1 MWHLVAVL
9 LLLLASCTER
19 SVPDTIP
26 LQPPSASLSTW
37 KPSLHLADTALSR
50 GAPAMA
56 LHISDDLLV
65 KDPRNAE
72 ALARRGDA
80 LVALDRAGEAAVS
93 YNMAV
98 GIEPNNAQA
107 LLGLGRLRLA
117 QDPAA
122 AEALFARV
130 MTADPR
136 NAVALSD
143 LGVARDVQ
151 GHHAAAQDAYRLALG
166 VAPDFMAAQV
176 NLGLSLALSGNADEA
191 VRQLRP
197 LATAADA
204 TPLVRQDLALALT
217 LNGRKDEASAMLGRD
232 MRPDQVRD
240 ALNAFEALHP

>member
-1 MWHLVAVL
+1 MQYLMAVM
-9 LLLLASCTER
+9 LLLLASCTQR

-37 KPSLHLADTALSR
+37 KPSLRLADTALSR

-56 LHISDDLLV
+56 LRISDDLLV
-65 KDPRNAE
+65 KVPRNAE

-80 LVALDRAGEAAVS
+80 LAALDRVSEAAVS
-93 YNMAV
+93 YNMAIDV
-98 GIEPNNAQA
+98 DPNNAQA
-107 LLGLGRLRLA
+107 LLGLGRMRLA

-122 AEALFARV
+122 AEVLFARV
-130 MTADPR
+130 ITADPK
-136 NAVALSD
+136 NAVALSN

-166 VAPDFMAAQV
+166 AEPALMAAHV
-176 NLGLSLALSGNADEA
+176 NLSLSLALSGNADEA

-197 LATAADA
+197 LAAAPDA
-204 TPLVRQDLALALT
+204 ALLVRQDLALALT

-240 ALNAFEALHP
+240 AIYAFEALHP

>member
-1 MWHLVAVL
+1 MWYLMAVL

-19 SVPDTIP
+19 SLQDTIP
-26 LQPPSASLSTW
+26 QPPTALLSAW

-56 LHISDDLLV
+56 LRISDDLLA
-65 KDPRNAE
+65 KNPRNAE

-93 YNMAV
+93 YNMAID
-98 GIEPNNAQA
+98 IEPNNAQA

-117 QDPAA
+117 QDPAG
-122 AEALFARV
+122 AEVLFARV
-130 MTADPR
+130 MTADPN

-151 GHHAAAQDAYRLALG
+151 GHHVAAQDAYRLALG
-166 VAPDFMAAQV
+166 AAPAFMAAQV

-197 LATAADA
+197 LAAAPDA
-204 TPLVRQDLALALT
+204 APLVRQDLALALT

-232 MRPDQVRD
+232 MRPDQVRNTLD
-240 ALNAFEALHP
+240 AFEALHP

>member
-1 MWHLVAVL
+1 MRYLMAVL

-26 LQPPSASLSTW
+26 QPPAASLSAW
-37 KPSLHLADTALSR
+37 KPSLHLVDTALSR

-65 KDPRNAE
+65 KNPRNAG
-72 ALARRGDA
+72 ALTRRGDA
-80 LVALDRAGEAAVS
+80 LAALDRAGEAAVS
-93 YNMAV
+93 YNMAID
-98 GIEPNNAQA
+98 IEPNNAQA

-122 AEALFARV
+122 AEVLFARV
-130 MTADPR
+130 VTADPR

-151 GHHAAAQDAYRLALG
+151 GHPAAAQEAYRLALG
-166 VAPDFMAAQV
+166 VAPTSMAAQV
-176 NLGLSLALSGNADEA
+176 NLDLSLALSGNADEA

-197 LATAADA
+197 LAAAPDA
-204 TPLVRQDLALALT
+204 APLVRQDLALALT
-217 LNGRKDEASAMLGRD
+217 LDGRKDEASAMLGRD
-232 MRPDQVRD
+232 MRPDQVRG
-240 ALNAFEALHP
+240 ALDAFEALHP

>member
-1 MWHLVAVL
+1 MRYFMAIM

-26 LQPPSASLSTW
+26 RQPPSASLSTW

-56 LHISDDLLV
+56 LRISDDLLA
-65 KDPRNAE
+65 KNPRNAE

-80 LVALDRAGEAAVS
+80 LAGLDRVSEAAVS
-93 YNMAV
+93 YKMAIDV
-98 GIEPNNAQA
+98 EPNNVQA
-107 LLGLGRLRLA
+107 LLGLGRLRLT

-122 AEALFARV
+122 AEALFVRA
-130 MTADPR
+130 MTVDPN
-136 NAVALSD
+136 NAVVLSN

-166 VAPDFMAAQV
+166 AAPAFMSAQV
-176 NLGLSLALSGNADEA
+176 NLSLSLALSGNADEA
-191 VRQLRP
+191 VRELRP
-197 LATAADA
+197 LAASPDA
-204 TPLVRQDLALALT
+204 GPLVRQDLALALT
-217 LNGRKDEASAMLGRD
+217 LDDRKDEAAAILGRD

-240 ALNAFEALHP
+240 ALYAFEALHP

>member
-1 MWHLVAVL
+1 MRYLIPVM
-9 LLLLASCTER
+9 LLLLASCTQR
-19 SVPDTIP
+19 LVPDTIP
-26 LQPPSASLSTW
+26 LEPPSASLSSW

-65 KDPRNAE
+65 KNPRNAE

-80 LVALDRAGEAAVS
+80 LTALGRAGEAAVS
-93 YNMAV
+93 YNMAID
-98 GIEPNNAQA
+98 IEPNNAQA

-122 AEALFARV
+122 AEALFARIITV
-130 MTADPR
+130 DPN
-136 NAVALSD
+136 NAAALSD

-166 VAPDFMAAQV
+166 AAPAFTAAQV

-197 LATAADA
+197 LAAAPDSA
-204 TPLVRQDLALALT
+204 PLVRQDLALALT

-240 ALNAFEALHP
+240 ALVAFEALHP

>member
-1 MWHLVAVL
+1 MWYLTAVM

-19 SVPDTIP
+19 SVLDTIP

-56 LHISDDLLV
+56 LRISDDLLV

-80 LVALDRAGEAAVS
+80 LAVLDRAGDAAVS
-93 YNMAV
+93 YNMAIDV
-98 GIEPNNAQA
+98 DPHNAQA

-117 QDPAA
+117 QDPVA

-130 MTADPR
+130 MTVDPS

-151 GHHAAAQDAYRLALG
+151 GHHAAAQDSYRLALG
-166 VAPDFMAAQV
+166 AAPAFMAAQV

-197 LATAADA
+197 LAAASDA

-232 MRPDQVRD
+232 MRPDQVRG
-240 ALNAFEALHP
+240 ALEAFEALRP

>member
-1 MWHLVAVL
+1 MWYLTAVL

-56 LHISDDLLV
+56 LRITDDLLV
-65 KDPRNAE
+65 RNPRNAE

-80 LVALDRAGEAAVS
+80 LAALDRVSEAAVS
-93 YNMAV
+93 YDMAV
-98 GIEPNNAQA
+98 AIEPNNAQA
-107 LLGLGRLRLA
+107 LLGLGRLRLV

-122 AEALFARV
+122 AEGLFARV
-130 MTADPR
+130 LTADPH

-151 GHHAAAQDAYRLALG
+151 GHHAAAQEAYRLALG
-166 VAPDFMAAQV
+166 AAPASMAAQV
-176 NLGLSLALSGNADEA
+176 NLGLSLALSGNAEEG

-197 LATAADA
+197 LAAAPDA
-204 TPLVRQDLALALT
+204 GPLVRQDLALALT
-217 LNGRKDEASAMLGRD
+217 LNGRRDEASAMLGRD
-232 MRPDQVRD
+232 MRPDQVRG
-240 ALNAFEALHP
+240 ALDAFEALHP